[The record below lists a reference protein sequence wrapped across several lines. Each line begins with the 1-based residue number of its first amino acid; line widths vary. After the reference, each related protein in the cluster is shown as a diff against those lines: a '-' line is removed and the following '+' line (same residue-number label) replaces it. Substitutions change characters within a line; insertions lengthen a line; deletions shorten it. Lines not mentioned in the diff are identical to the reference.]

1 MNPLFDKIET
11 TDLRP
16 IREVVLERLRKAI
29 IEGTL
34 EQGDR
39 LVETY
44 IAENMGVSR
53 TPVREAFRQ
62 LEIEGLAEN
71 IPRKGTVVKG
81 ISKKDIIEI
90 YEIREMLEGLEFRLA
105 CSNISESQIADL
117 KEKISVMEQC
127 IDNDDITKY
136 WKVHGEFH
144 GTILYCSGNKRLI
157 DQMKQIYE
165 YLSSLRNFTLVMNE
179 RRLQAMKEHK
189 ALIEAFEKKDELL
202 AENIGREH
210 TVNAKRFFENKI
222 YLF

>member
-1 MNPLFDKIET
+1 M
-11 TDLRP
+11 
-16 IREVVLERLRKAI
+16 AI
-29 IEGTL
+29 IDGTL

-39 LVETY
+39 LVETT

-71 IPRKGTVVKG
+71 VPRKGTIVKG

-105 CSNISESQIADL
+105 CSNISELQISEL
-117 KEKISVMEQC
+117 KGKISIMEQC
-127 IDNDDITKY
+127 IENEYITGY
-136 WKVHGEFH
+136 WKAHGEFH
-144 GTILYCSGNKRLI
+144 DIVLYCSGNKRLI

-165 YLSSLRNFTLVMNE
+165 YLSKLRNFTLVMNE

-189 ALIEAFEKKDELL
+189 ALIEAFEKKDEIF
-202 AENIGREH
+202 AEKIGREH
-210 TVNAKRFFENKI
+210 TVNAKKFLADKI
-222 YLF
+222 HLF

>member
-1 MNPLFDKIET
+1 MNPLFEKIET

-16 IREVVLERLRKAI
+16 IREIVLERLRMAI
-29 IEGTL
+29 IDGTL

-39 LVETY
+39 LVETTV
-44 IAENMGVSR
+44 AENMGVSR

-71 IPRKGTVVKG
+71 VPRKGTIVKG

-105 CSNISESQIADL
+105 CFNISESQISEL
-117 KEKISVMEQC
+117 KGKISIMEQY
-127 IDNDDITKY
+127 IDNNDITGY
-136 WKVHGEFH
+136 WKAHGEFH
-144 GTILYCSGNKRLI
+144 DIILYCSGNKRLI

-165 YLSSLRNFTLVMNE
+165 YLSRLRNFTLVMNE

-189 ALIEAFEKKDELL
+189 ALIEAFEKKDEML
-202 AENIGREH
+202 AEKIGREH
-210 TVNAKRFFENKI
+210 TVNAKKFLADKI
-222 YLF
+222 HLF